1 MSLESHLV
9 EDSLL
14 ESSLPGKNPVKNR
27 LNDIAISARGLKMRF
42 GNRVIL
48 DDVDID
54 LYSGQVTTLLGPNG
68 AGKSTLL
75 KLLCGETPSSFDI
88 RYFGKPR
95 TQWPAQRLSKHL
107 ALLPQHSTLSFP
119 FLASEVVELGA
130 IPLEI
135 CNHATQSLAKRYMGT
150 ADVEHLA
157 KRLYPSLSGGEKQRV
172 HLARVLTQ
180 LHQSGDQKI
189 LMLDEPTSALDL
201 AHQHNTLAIA
211 KELADTQ
218 NAAVVVVLHDLNL
231 ASQYSDRLIVLD
243 NGKIVAD
250 DAPWQALTSDLIE
263 EVYGYHSMVT
273 KHPKHN
279 FPLVLPQ

>member
-1 MSLESHLV
+1 MSLKSHLV
-9 EDSLL
+9 ED
-14 ESSLPGKNPVKNR
+14 R
-27 LNDIAISARGLKMRF
+27 LNDIAISARGLNMRF
-42 GNRVIL
+42 GSRVIL

-68 AGKSTLL
+68 ARKSTLL

-135 CNHATQSLAKRYMGT
+135 CNHATRSLAKHYMGT

-157 KRLYPSLSGGEKQRV
+157 QRLYPSLSGGKSNVCTWLE
-172 HLARVLTQ
+172 
-180 LHQSGDQKI
+180 
-189 LMLDEPTSALDL
+189 
-201 AHQHNTLAIA
+201 
-211 KELADTQ
+211 
-218 NAAVVVVLHDLNL
+218 
-231 ASQYSDRLIVLD
+231 Y
-243 NGKIVAD
+243 
-250 DAPWQALTSDLIE
+250 
-263 EVYGYHSMVT
+263 
-273 KHPKHN
+273 
-279 FPLVLPQ
+279 